1 MLIEFKV
8 KTELPIVLLLLH
20 SFEWFKQISDII
32 HGEQRT
38 TQDSHDFHDRT
49 TDFHVMF
56 DDANEAICDDGN
68 MYLNTD
74 SILRLSPKGLDAE
87 MLLDPLEE
95 QFNLPPVFIK
105 ECNVFSFKIEVVSL
119 VSTKND

>member
-56 DDANEAICDDGN
+56 DDANEAICDNGN

-87 MLLDPLEE
+87 MLLDPLEK
-95 QFNLPPVFIK
+95 FMRN
-105 ECNVFSFKIEVVSL
+105 FS
-119 VSTKND
+119 